1 MKTEIPQIVTELGK
15 LALAITLAV
24 LCCGDT
30 TVMVGHPLISAGVS
44 LTTETVTG
52 HEDREGKPNLAP
64 TRFLLPH
71 RS

>member
-1 MKTEIPQIVTELGK
+1 MKTELVK
-15 LALAITLAV
+15 LALAITLVV

-30 TVMVGHPLISAGVS
+30 MVMVGHPLISAGVS

-52 HEDREGKPNLAP
+52 HEDREWKPNLAP
-64 TRFLLPH
+64 THFLLPR